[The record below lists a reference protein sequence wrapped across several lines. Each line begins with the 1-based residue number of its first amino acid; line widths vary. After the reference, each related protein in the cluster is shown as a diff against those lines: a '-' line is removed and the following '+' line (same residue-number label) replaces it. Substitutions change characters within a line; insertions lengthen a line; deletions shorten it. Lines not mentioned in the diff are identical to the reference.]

1 MVVWFVP
8 DPVAMVVSPEK
19 ELSLLIFDDQ
29 VALLVH
35 RYGRHLPA
43 RYRTAGQWR
52 VRKPECCSWQQAQ
65 RRLRYPWRERAAQR

>member
-43 RYRTAGQWR
+43 RYRTAGQ
-52 VRKPECCSWQQAQ
+52 
-65 RRLRYPWRERAAQR
+65 